1 MILGSENNSMK
12 GKKVLYLGPLF
23 FGYEKDIV
31 HELESKGATVD
42 FFDERPFKSSIGKA
56 LIRLKINFLIK
67 NHVNHYYQ
75 QIIEKAKKVEYDYLF
90 VISPETIN
98 EHIITKIKAS
108 NPNMKSYLYMWDSL
122 ANKKTN
128 GCILNTF
135 DHAFSFDRDDASSNE
150 SLEFLPLFYG
160 KNYQYMQSD
169 NRENKYSVVFI
180 GTLHSDRFNF
190 VKTII
195 NQLTNDDH
203 SAFTFFY
210 CPSRLLF
217 LLKKI
222 FSNEFNDVKWS
233 DVSFRPLNQK
243 EIKDIVAESKMIID
257 LEHPSQTGLT
267 LRTIES
273 LGSRKKLITT
283 NQDITNYDFFSD
295 NNICV
300 VDRVN
305 PRVAQTFIESKF
317 LVKSEQIEKQYSL
330 KYWLNTIFQTEECLK
345 E

>member
-1 MILGSENNSMK
+1 MILGSLNDSMK
-12 GKKVLYLGPLF
+12 DKRILYLGPSV

-31 HELESKGATVD
+31 QELEAKGATVD
-42 FFDERPFKSSIGKA
+42 FFDERPFKSSIGKI

-67 NHVNHYYQ
+67 SHVNHYYQ
-75 QIIEKAKKVEYDYLF
+75 SIIEKAMKVEYDYLF

-108 NPNMKSYLYMWDSL
+108 NPKMKSFLYMWDSL
-122 ANKKTN
+122 ANKKTK

-135 DHAFSFDRDDASSNE
+135 DHAFSFDRNDALSNE

-160 KNYQYMQSD
+160 KNFQYMQND
-169 NRENKYSVVFI
+169 NKENVYSVTFI
-180 GTLHSDRFNF
+180 GSLHSDRFNF
-190 VKTII
+190 VKKII
-195 NQLTNDDH
+195 NQLASDDL

-222 FSNEFNDVKWS
+222 LSNEFNDVKWS
-233 DVSFRPLNQK
+233 DVSFSPLSQK
-243 EIKDIVAESKMIID
+243 AIKDIIAESKMIID
-257 LEHPSQTGLT
+257 VEHPLQTGLT

-283 NQDITNYDFFSD
+283 NKDITNYDFFTDS
-295 NNICV
+295 NICV

-305 PRVAQTFIESKF
+305 PRVAQTFKESKF
-317 LVKSEQIEKQYSL
+317 SVKSELIEKQYSL
-330 KYWLNTIFQTEECLK
+330 KNWLNTIFQSEECLK